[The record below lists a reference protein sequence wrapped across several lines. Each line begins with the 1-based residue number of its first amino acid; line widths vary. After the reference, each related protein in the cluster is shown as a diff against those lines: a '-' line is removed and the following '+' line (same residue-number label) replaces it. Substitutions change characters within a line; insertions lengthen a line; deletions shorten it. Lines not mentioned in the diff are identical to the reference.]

1 MADLYVSFRCSAC
14 GEFSEPIRVT
24 GSWVPKRD
32 ILEVM
37 KARGWKVTRSHIA
50 LCKDCH
56 LDMVAHNRTCIEE
69 IEEKKKESVQ
79 KK

>member
-50 LCKDCH
+50 LW
-56 LDMVAHNRTCIEE
+56 
-69 IEEKKKESVQ
+69 KECD
-79 KK
+79 